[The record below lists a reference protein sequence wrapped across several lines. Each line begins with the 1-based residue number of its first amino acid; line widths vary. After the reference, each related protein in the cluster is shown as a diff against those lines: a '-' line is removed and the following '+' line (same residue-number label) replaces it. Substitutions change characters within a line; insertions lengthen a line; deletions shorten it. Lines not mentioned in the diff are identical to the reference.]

1 VQLPHV
7 FEKGNEMKIVSKV
20 LSAVAIGAVALVA
33 QAAMAS
39 EAYTKAAFDKL
50 VAEGKPVVV
59 EFAAE
64 WCSTCKKQAPVVKE
78 IMSEAPFKSITVL
91 KADYD
96 KEADL
101 KKQLNVTKQSTFV
114 VFKGGKEV
122 ARSTGQTA
130 KADIAATFGKAL

>member
-1 VQLPHV
+1 M
-7 FEKGNEMKIVSKV
+7 NVSKV
-20 LSAVAIGAVALVA
+20 ITTIAIGAVAMIGQVTL
-33 QAAMAS
+33 AS
-39 EAYTKAAFDKL
+39 EAYTKAAFDRL
-50 VAEGKPVVV
+50 LSEGKPVVV
-59 EFAAE
+59 EFSAE
-64 WCSTCKKQAPVVKE
+64 WCATCKKQAPVVKE
-78 IMSEAPFKSITVL
+78 ITSEAPFNAITVL